1 MIRPHRII
9 VPIFGIFHIMSDTH
23 ILLAQGI
30 SQLGLELSPQVHSQL
45 QHYMAALQK
54 WNAAFNLTAIR
65 EPREIVIKHFLDS
78 LSILPHLR
86 GNTLLDVG
94 TGAGFPALVLA
105 IVKPDL
111 QVDLL
116 DSNSKKTRFL
126 VQMVAELGL
135 KNVRVHHARVE
146 QANIPPQA
154 QIVSRAF
161 SSLADFSQWCR
172 HLMSEDG
179 ILLAMKGQY
188 PQAEIDE
195 LPTDMQL
202 LSSILLQVP
211 FLDEA
216 RHLLVLGRT

>member
-1 MIRPHRII
+1 
-9 VPIFGIFHIMSDTH
+9 MSDTH

-30 SQLGLELSPQVHSQL
+30 SQLGLELSPIPQSQL

-65 EPREIVIKHFLDS
+65 EPREIVIKHLLDS

-135 KNVRVHHARVE
+135 KKCQSASCPR
-146 QANIPPQA
+146 
-154 QIVSRAF
+154 
-161 SSLADFSQWCR
+161 
-172 HLMSEDG
+172 
-179 ILLAMKGQY
+179 
-188 PQAEIDE
+188 
-195 LPTDMQL
+195 
-202 LSSILLQVP
+202 
-211 FLDEA
+211 
-216 RHLLVLGRT
+216 

>member
-30 SQLGLELSPQVHSQL
+30 SQLGLDLSPHIQGQL
-45 QHYMAALQK
+45 QYYMAALQK

-65 EPREIVIKHFLDS
+65 DPKDIVIKHFLDS

-86 GNTLLDVG
+86 SNTLLDVG

-105 IVKPDL
+105 IAKPDL

-146 QANIPPQA
+146 QANLPPHA

-161 SSLADFSQWCR
+161 SSLADFCQWCE
-172 HLMSEDG
+172 HLLAEDG
-179 ILLAMKGQY
+179 VLLAMKGQY
-188 PQAEIDE
+188 PHAEIDN
-195 LPTDMQL
+195 LPASMHV
-202 LSSILLQVP
+202 LSSTALTVP

>member
-1 MIRPHRII
+1 
-9 VPIFGIFHIMSDTH
+9 MSTPQQ
-23 ILLAQGI
+23 LLHQGI
-30 SQLGLELSPQVHSQL
+30 IQLGLNIAPQAITQL
-45 QHYMAALQK
+45 EYYMAALQK

-65 EPREIVIKHFLDS
+65 EPREIVIKHLLDS
-78 LSILPHLR
+78 LSILPYLR
-86 GNTLLDVG
+86 ANTLLDVG

-105 IVKPDL
+105 IAKPDL

-146 QANIPPQA
+146 QANLPPQS

-161 SSLADFSQWCR
+161 SSLADFCQWCS
-172 HLMSEDG
+172 HLLAKDG

-188 PQAEIDE
+188 PQTEIDA
-195 LPTDMQL
+195 LPSDMQL
-202 LSSILLQVP
+202 LTTIPLQVP

-216 RHLLVLGRT
+216 RHLLVLGRI

>member
-9 VPIFGIFHIMSDTH
+9 VPIFGISHIMSETH

-30 SQLGLELSPQVHSQL
+30 NQLGLDLSPHIQRQL

-65 EPREIVIKHFLDS
+65 EPREIVIKHLLDS

-86 GNTLLDVG
+86 ANTLLDVG

-105 IVKPDL
+105 IAKPDL

-146 QANIPPQA
+146 QANLPPHA

-179 ILLAMKGQY
+179 VLLAMKGQY
-188 PQAEIDE
+188 PQAEIDA
-195 LPTDMQL
+195 LPADMQL
-202 LSSILLQVP
+202 LTTIPLQVP

-216 RHLLVLGRT
+216 RHLLVLGRP